1 MSIADVNGIGHK
13 PGVLEKAFGRV
24 PAWLWF
30 GAGLFLLFVIG
41 GNRALQDADTYWQTA
56 IGQWI
61 IDHRAVPT
69 IDIYSFTKPGAP
81 WISSSWLAQVLYAA
95 SHVAIGWAGPVIL
108 AAFGTAAAFALLIHA
123 LCRRFAATHAVIVA
137 MAAAVLSAHHFLARP
152 HVLALP
158 VMVAWVAGLVNASDE
173 RRAPSFWLLPL
184 IALWA
189 NLHGGFVLG
198 LALIAPFALDAV
210 WNAGASQRFPLTLRW
225 AAFALCAPVA
235 SCITPYGW
243 NSLLAARQILDLGGA
258 LALIPEWQPAD
269 FSGLGAFEVC
279 LLAAL
284 GAALWRGIVLSPPRI
299 LLVLGLLHMAL
310 SHTRN
315 IEVFALLTPLVL
327 AKPLSIRFGHS
338 DGGAQTP
345 RSRTGIVAVV
355 LVVTAATWAFAA
367 YHTFTPVVGQTPI
380 AAVNILKE
388 RKVARILHN
397 AGFGGYLI
405 TQGIPVFFD
414 GRAELYGEDFVV
426 KALNAFALK
435 DVGSFLGLL
444 ETWKIDATLLTPAT
458 PAVGLLDRLDGWQR
472 IYADDEAVVHI
483 RKPGAPADFKIK
495 PEGARP

>member
-1 MSIADVNGIGHK
+1 MSIAGVNGIGHK

-61 IDHRAVPT
+61 IDHRAWPT
-69 IDIYSFTKPGAP
+69 VDIYSFTKPGAP

-95 SHVAIGWAGPVIL
+95 SYAAIGWAGPVIL

-123 LCRRFAATHAVIVA
+123 LCRRFAATYAVIVA

-152 HVLALP
+152 HLLALP
-158 VMVAWVAGLVNASDE
+158 VMVAWVYGLVNASDE

-198 LALIAPFALDAV
+198 LVLIAPFALDAV

-225 AAFALCAPVA
+225 AAFALCALVA

-269 FSGLGAFEVC
+269 FSSLGAFEVC

-284 GAALWRGIVLSPPRI
+284 GAVLWRGIVLSPPRI

-327 AKPLSIRFGHS
+327 AKPLSIRFGRG
-338 DGGAQTP
+338 DGGAQPP

-355 LVVTAATWAFAA
+355 LVVAAATGAFTAC
-367 YHTFTPVVGQTPI
+367 HRFTPVAGQTPV

-388 RKVARILHN
+388 RKAARILHN

-405 TQGIPVFFD
+405 TQGMPVFFD

-435 DVGSFLGLL
+435 NVGSFLGLL
-444 ETWKIDATLLTPAT
+444 ENYRIDATLLTPAT

-483 RKPGAPADFKIK
+483 RKPGAPADVKIK

>member
-1 MSIADVNGIGHK
+1 MSIAGVNGIEHK
-13 PGVLEKAFGRV
+13 RSALEKAFGQV

-69 IDIYSFTKPGAP
+69 VDVYSFTRPGAP
-81 WISSSWLAQVLYAA
+81 WISSSWLAQVLFAA
-95 SHVAIGWAGPVIL
+95 SYAAIGWAGPVIL
-108 AAFGTAAAFALLIHA
+108 AASGTAASFALLVHA
-123 LCRRFAATHAVIVA
+123 LCRRFTATHAVIVA
-137 MAAAVLSAHHFLARP
+137 MAAAVLSAHHFLVRP
-152 HVLALP
+152 HVLAMP
-158 VMVAWVAGLVNASDE
+158 VMVAWVIGLVNASDE

-225 AAFALCAPVA
+225 AAFALCALIA
-235 SCITPYGW
+235 SWITPYGW

-258 LALIPEWQPAD
+258 LALIPEWQPVD
-269 FSGLGAFEVC
+269 FSSLGPFEIC
-279 LLAAL
+279 LLAAF
-284 GAALWRGIVLSPPRI
+284 GAALWRGVVLSPPRI

-315 IEVFALLTPLVL
+315 IEVFALLTPLVV
-327 AKPLSIRFGHS
+327 AKPLSIRFGRG
-338 DGGAQTP
+338 DDAQTS
-345 RSRTGIVAVV
+345 RSRSGIVAVI
-355 LVVTAATWAFAA
+355 LATTAATWAFAA
-367 YHTFTPVVGQTPI
+367 YHTFTPVAGQTPV
-380 AAVNILKE
+380 AAVDVLKE
-388 RKVARILHN
+388 RKAARILHN

-405 TQGIPVFFD
+405 TQGVPVFFD

-426 KALNAFALK
+426 TALNAFALK
-435 DVGSFLGLL
+435 NVGSFLGLL
-444 ETWKIDATLLTPAT
+444 ERYKIDATLLTPAT

-483 RKPGAPADFKIK
+483 RKPGAPVDFKIK

>member
-13 PGVLEKAFGRV
+13 PGVLAKAFAQV

-56 IGQWI
+56 IGQWM
-61 IDHRAVPT
+61 IDHRAWPT
-69 IDIYSFTKPGAP
+69 VDVYSFTRAGAP
-81 WISSSWLAQVLYAA
+81 WISSSWLAQVLFAA
-95 SHVAIGWAGPVIL
+95 SYTAIGWAGPVIL
-108 AAFGTAAAFALLIHA
+108 AAFGTASAFALLVHA
-123 LCRRFAATHAVIVA
+123 LCRRFAAIHAVIVA
-137 MAAAVLSAHHFLARP
+137 MMAAVLCAHHFLARP
-152 HVLALP
+152 HLLALP
-158 VMVAWVAGLVNASDE
+158 VMVAWVIGLVNAGDE

-210 WNAGASQRFPLTLRW
+210 WNAGSSRRAALALRW
-225 AAFALCAPVA
+225 MAFGVCALAA
-235 SCITPYGW
+235 SWITPYGW

-258 LALIPEWQPAD
+258 MALIAEWQPAD
-269 FSGLGAFEVC
+269 FSSLGAFEIC

-284 GAALWRGIVLSPPRI
+284 GLALWRGVVLTPPRI

-310 SHTRN
+310 SHNRN

-327 AKPLSIRFGHS
+327 AKPLSVRFGRS
-338 DGGAQTP
+338 DGA
-345 RSRTGIVAVV
+345 RTSYSVAGIAAV
-355 LVVTAATWAFAA
+355 LVATMAVTCAFAA
-367 YHTFTPVVGQTPI
+367 HHTFTPMASQTPT
-380 AAVNILKE
+380 AAVAVLKE
-388 RKVARILHN
+388 RKAERILHN

-405 TQGIPVFFD
+405 TQNMPVFFD
-414 GRAELYGEDFVV
+414 GRAELYGEEFVV
-426 KALNAFALK
+426 KALNAFGLK
-435 DVGSFLGLL
+435 NVDSFLGLL
-444 ETWKIDATLLTPAT
+444 DTYRIDATLLTPNT

-472 IYADDEAVVHI
+472 IYADEVAVVHI
-483 RKPGAPADFKIK
+483 RKPGASADAKIR

>member
-1 MSIADVNGIGHK
+1 MSIAGVNGIGHK
-13 PGVLEKAFGRV
+13 PGALEKAFGQV

-41 GNRALQDADTYWQTA
+41 GNRSLQDADTYWQTA

-69 IDIYSFTKPGAP
+69 VDIYSFTRPGAS
-81 WISSSWLAQVLYAA
+81 WISSSWLAQVLFAA
-95 SHVAIGWAGPVIL
+95 SYAVVGWAGPVIL
-108 AAFGTAAAFALLIHA
+108 AAFGTASAFALLVHA

-152 HVLALP
+152 HLLALP
-158 VMVAWVAGLVNASDE
+158 VMVAWVIGLVNASDE

-184 IALWA
+184 IVLWA

-210 WNAGASQRFPLTLRW
+210 WNAGASQRLPLALRW
-225 AAFALCAPVA
+225 MAFGVCALVA
-235 SCITPYGW
+235 SWITPYGW

-258 LALIPEWQPAD
+258 MALIAEWQPAD
-269 FSGLGAFEVC
+269 FSGLGAFEIC
-279 LLAAL
+279 LLTAL
-284 GAALWRGIVLSPPRI
+284 GAALWRGVVLTPPRI

-310 SHTRN
+310 SHNRN

-327 AKPLSIRFGHS
+327 AKPLSVRFGRS
-338 DGGAQTP
+338 DGGAQT
-345 RSRTGIVAVV
+345 SHGLTGIAAV
-355 LVVTAATWAFAA
+355 LIAATAATWVFAA
-367 YHTFTPVVGQTPI
+367 HHTFTPMAGQTPA
-380 AAVNILKE
+380 AAVTILKE
-388 RKVARILHN
+388 RKAERVLHN

-405 TQGIPVFFD
+405 TQNIPVFFD

-435 DVGSFLGLL
+435 NVGSFLDLL
-444 ETWKIDATLLTPAT
+444 DQYRIDATLLTPDT
-458 PAVGLLDRLDGWQR
+458 PAAGLLDRLDGWQR
-472 IYADDEAVVHI
+472 IYADDVAVVHV
-483 RKPGAPADFKIK
+483 RKPGTPAESKVRS
-495 PEGARP
+495 EGVRQ